1 MDYCVFFFM
10 FGLVMDNGFVLWGC
24 QVVLQWVRLHVLR
37 FCSLQWFCLSLFD
50 SGKRSCCDSSLKH
63 LRGLANIGE
72 SMWFKFAALSKEA
85 IAGSSV
91 SRQALSGGSVSGQT
105 AAVHQWH
112 PLLLLAGTF
121 TF

>member
-1 MDYCVFFFM
+1 
-10 FGLVMDNGFVLWGC
+10 
-24 QVVLQWVRLHVLR
+24 
-37 FCSLQWFCLSLFD
+37 
-50 SGKRSCCDSSLKH
+50 
-63 LRGLANIGE
+63 
-72 SMWFKFAALSKEA
+72 MWFKFAALSKEA

-121 TF
+121 IF